1 MREEPR
7 EERTPV
13 RGQTLIALL
22 AGCAA
27 LAGCNRAPPSHGPS
41 AHAPDPLAGY
51 LQPPQ
56 VVQADRRGQTVQ
68 LTIAAAPG
76 SVIRLASP
84 DGAAITGAA
93 DRKGAASLAAPAGPS
108 PRLYSLSE
116 MVGGRLAR
124 AVGYVAVLPA
134 PGPPAALLR
143 PAAAA
148 ALPSTRAPAER
159 GLLAVDYDASGAA
172 MASGRAGPSETVRL
186 LLDGKDT
193 GEDPADAAGVFSAS
207 LSKALTPG
215 PHVLS
220 AAGQRLRA
228 SIAFT
233 AARPTGLANT
243 FFEATRLDSA
253 WRIDWLT
260 PGGGVQSTILFDQR
274 GGPG

>member
-13 RGQTLIALL
+13 KSQILIALL
-22 AGCAA
+22 AACTALSGCSRAA
-27 LAGCNRAPPSHGPS
+27 PSHPS

-51 LQPPQ
+51 LPPPQ
-56 VVQADRRGQTVQ
+56 VLQAERHGQAVLLTVAG
-68 LTIAAAPG
+68 TPG
-76 SVIRLASP
+76 AMIRLASP
-84 DGAAITGAA
+84 DGSAIAGAA
-93 DRKGAASLAAPAGPS
+93 DRKGAVSLSAPAGPT

-116 MVGGRLAR
+116 RVGGRLAR

-148 ALPSTRAPAER
+148 LPWTRVATER

-172 MASGRAGPSETVRL
+172 MASGRAWPGETVRL
-186 LLDGKDT
+186 LLDGKEA

-207 LSKALTPG
+207 LSKSLTPG
-215 PHVLS
+215 PHVLDVV
-220 AAGQRLRA
+220 GQRLRA
-228 SIAFT
+228 SASFT
-233 AARPTGLANT
+233 DARSTGLAKT
-243 FFEATRLDSA
+243 FFEASRMDGA

-260 PGGGVQSTILFDQR
+260 PGGGVQSTILFDQHGGR
-274 GGPG
+274 G